1 MKAERILLRRS
12 AMKKAAKIF
21 IPLILVLMVMLSAC
35 GSSPEKEP
43 NEDPTP
49 EEEILGTWKMIL
61 ESASYWEFKEDG
73 VLVLDLAGDIK
84 DASYEIDGDR
94 ITIKCEG
101 EEITLDFTIDGD
113 EMHFGEKDYSDESSF
128 EYYYEFERVD

>member
-1 MKAERILLRRS
+1 
-12 AMKKAAKIF
+12 MKKAAKIF

-73 VLVLDLAGDIK
+73 VLVLDLAGDIRE
-84 DASYEIDGDR
+84 ASYEIDGDR
-94 ITIKCEG
+94 ITLKCEG
-101 EEITLDFTIDGD
+101 EEITLDLTIDGD
-113 EMHFGEKDYSDESSF
+113 EMHFGEKDYSDESSL
-128 EYYYEFERVD
+128 ENYYEFERVD

>member
-1 MKAERILLRRS
+1 
-12 AMKKAAKIF
+12 MKKAAKIF

-49 EEEILGTWKMIL
+49 EEEILGTWKMTL

-73 VLVLDLAGDIK
+73 VLVLDLAGNIK

-113 EMHFGEKDYSDESSF
+113 EMHFGEKDYSDESSS
-128 EYYYEFERVD
+128 EDYLEFDRVD

>member
-1 MKAERILLRRS
+1 
-12 AMKKAAKIF
+12 MKKAAKIF

-49 EEEILGTWKMIL
+49 EEEILGTWKMTL

-73 VLVLDLAGDIK
+73 VLVLDLAGNIK

-94 ITIKCEG
+94 ITLKCEG
-101 EEITLDFTIDGD
+101 EEITLDLTIDGD

-128 EYYYEFERVD
+128 ENYYEFERVD

>member
-1 MKAERILLRRS
+1 
-12 AMKKAAKIF
+12 MKKAAKIF

-49 EEEILGTWKMIL
+49 EEEILGTWKMTL

-73 VLVLDLAGDIK
+73 VLVLDLAGNIK

-113 EMHFGEKDYSDESSF
+113 EMHFGEKDYSDESSS
-128 EYYYEFERVD
+128 EDYLEFERLD

>member
-1 MKAERILLRRS
+1 
-12 AMKKAAKIF
+12 MKKAAKIF

-49 EEEILGTWKMIL
+49 EEEILGTWKMTL

-73 VLVLDLAGDIK
+73 VLVLDLAGNIK

-94 ITIKCEG
+94 ITLKCEG

-113 EMHFGEKDYSDESSF
+113 EMHFGEKDYSDESSS
-128 EYYYEFERVD
+128 EDYLEFERVD

>member
-1 MKAERILLRRS
+1 
-12 AMKKAAKIF
+12 MKKAAKIF

-61 ESASYWEFKEDG
+61 ESASYW
-73 VLVLDLAGDIK
+73 
-84 DASYEIDGDR
+84 
-94 ITIKCEG
+94 
-101 EEITLDFTIDGD
+101 
-113 EMHFGEKDYSDESSF
+113 
-128 EYYYEFERVD
+128 

>member
-1 MKAERILLRRS
+1 
-12 AMKKAAKIF
+12 MKKAAKIF

-113 EMHFGEKDYSDESSF
+113 EMHFGEKDYSDESSS
-128 EYYYEFERVD
+128 EDYLEFERVD

>member
-1 MKAERILLRRS
+1 
-12 AMKKAAKIF
+12 MKKAAKIF

-43 NEDPTP
+43 NEDLTP
-49 EEEILGTWKMIL
+49 EEEILGTWKMTL

-73 VLVLDLAGDIK
+73 VLVLDLAGDIRE
-84 DASYEIDGDR
+84 ASYEIDGDR
-94 ITIKCEG
+94 ITLKCEG
-101 EEITLDFTIDGD
+101 EEITLDLTIDGD

-128 EYYYEFERVD
+128 ENYYEFERVD

>member
-1 MKAERILLRRS
+1 
-12 AMKKAAKIF
+12 MKKAAKIF

-73 VLVLDLAGDIK
+73 VLVLDLAGNIK

-94 ITIKCEG
+94 ITLKCEG

-113 EMHFGEKDYSDESSF
+113 EMHFGEKDYSDESSS
-128 EYYYEFERVD
+128 EDYLEFERVD

>member
-1 MKAERILLRRS
+1 
-12 AMKKAAKIF
+12 MKKAAKIF

-49 EEEILGTWKMIL
+49 EEEILGTWKMTL

-73 VLVLDLAGDIK
+73 VLVLDLAGDIRE
-84 DASYEIDGDR
+84 ASYEIDGDR
-94 ITIKCEG
+94 ITLKCEG
-101 EEITLDFTIDGD
+101 EEITLDLTIDGD
-113 EMHFGEKDYSDESSF
+113 EMHFGEKDYSDESSS
-128 EYYYEFERVD
+128 EDYLEFERVD

>member
-1 MKAERILLRRS
+1 
-12 AMKKAAKIF
+12 MKKAAKIF

-73 VLVLDLAGDIK
+73 VLVLDLAGNIK

-113 EMHFGEKDYSDESSF
+113 EMHFGEKDYSDESSS
-128 EYYYEFERVD
+128 EDYLEFERVD

>member
-1 MKAERILLRRS
+1 
-12 AMKKAAKIF
+12 MKKAAKIF

-73 VLVLDLAGDIK
+73 VLVLDLAGDIRE
-84 DASYEIDGDR
+84 ASYEIDGDR

-113 EMHFGEKDYSDESSF
+113 EMHFGEKDYSDESSS
-128 EYYYEFERVD
+128 EDYLEFERVD

>member
-1 MKAERILLRRS
+1 
-12 AMKKAAKIF
+12 MKKAAKIF

-49 EEEILGTWKMIL
+49 EEEILGTWKMTL

-73 VLVLDLAGDIK
+73 VLVLDLAGNIK

-113 EMHFGEKDYSDESSF
+113 EMHFGEKDYSDESSS
-128 EYYYEFERVD
+128 EDYLEFERVD

>member
-1 MKAERILLRRS
+1 
-12 AMKKAAKIF
+12 MKKAAKIF

-49 EEEILGTWKMIL
+49 EEEILGTWKMTL

-73 VLVLDLAGDIK
+73 VLVLELAGNIK

-113 EMHFGEKDYSDESSF
+113 EMHFGEKDYSDESSS
-128 EYYYEFERVD
+128 EDYLEFERVD

>member
-1 MKAERILLRRS
+1 
-12 AMKKAAKIF
+12 MKKAAKIF

-73 VLVLDLAGDIK
+73 VLVLDLAGDIRE
-84 DASYEIDGDR
+84 ASYEIDGDR
-94 ITIKCEG
+94 ITLKCEG
-101 EEITLDFTIDGD
+101 EEITLDLTIDGD
-113 EMHFGEKDYSDESSF
+113 EMHFGEKDYSDETSS
-128 EYYYEFERVD
+128 EDYLEFERVD

>member
-1 MKAERILLRRS
+1 
-12 AMKKAAKIF
+12 MKKAAKIF

-73 VLVLDLAGDIK
+73 VLVLDLAGDIRE
-84 DASYEIDGDR
+84 ASYEIDGDR
-94 ITIKCEG
+94 STLTCEG
-101 EEITLDFTIDGD
+101 EEITLDLTIDGD

-128 EYYYEFERVD
+128 ENYYEFERVD

>member
-1 MKAERILLRRS
+1 
-12 AMKKAAKIF
+12 MKKAAKIF

-49 EEEILGTWKMIL
+49 EEEILGTWKMTL

-73 VLVLDLAGDIK
+73 VLVLDLAGDIRE
-84 DASYEIDGDR
+84 ASYEIDGDR
-94 ITIKCEG
+94 ITLKCEG
-101 EEITLDFTIDGD
+101 EEITLDLTIDGD

-128 EYYYEFERVD
+128 ENYYEFERVD

>member
-1 MKAERILLRRS
+1 
-12 AMKKAAKIF
+12 MKKAAKIF

-49 EEEILGTWKMIL
+49 EEEILGTWKMTL

-73 VLVLDLAGDIK
+73 VLVLDLAGDIRE
-84 DASYEIDGDR
+84 ASYEIDGDR

-113 EMHFGEKDYSDESSF
+113 EMHFGEKDYSDESSS
-128 EYYYEFERVD
+128 EDYLEFERVD

>member
-1 MKAERILLRRS
+1 
-12 AMKKAAKIF
+12 MKKAAKIF

-73 VLVLDLAGDIK
+73 VLVLDLAGDIRE
-84 DASYEIDGDR
+84 ASYEIDGDR
-94 ITIKCEG
+94 ITLKCEG
-101 EEITLDFTIDGD
+101 EEITLDLTIDGD
-113 EMHFGEKDYSDESSF
+113 EMHFGEKDYSDESSS
-128 EYYYEFERVD
+128 EDYLEFERVD

>member
-1 MKAERILLRRS
+1 
-12 AMKKAAKIF
+12 MKKAAKIF

-73 VLVLDLAGDIK
+73 VLVLDLAGNIK

-94 ITIKCEG
+94 ITLKCEG
-101 EEITLDFTIDGD
+101 EEITLDLTIDGD

-128 EYYYEFERVD
+128 ENYYEFERVD